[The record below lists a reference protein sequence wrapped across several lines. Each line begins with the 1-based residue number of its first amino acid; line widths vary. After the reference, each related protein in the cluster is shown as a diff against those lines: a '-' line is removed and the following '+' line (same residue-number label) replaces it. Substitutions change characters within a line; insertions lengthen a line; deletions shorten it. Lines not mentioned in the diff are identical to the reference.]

1 MVFFGT
7 SGIRD
12 LSPEILD
19 CNFAFKF
26 GQAISN
32 FKKKFII
39 GYDGRPTGQML
50 LNASIAG
57 LLQQGKDVYNLDL
70 CTSPTLANYS
80 NKLNTIGIMI
90 TASHNPLCY
99 NGIKIFENGKEFDKN
114 KEKKLE
120 SILEKKIT
128 TKPVQWNKVGKIFF
142 AQEDAKASHISLLE
156 KIFDINT
163 IKQRK
168 IRILLDC
175 ANLAA
180 VAVAPMMFRKFDA
193 IVLEKN
199 CTPFLSPDRAIEPN
213 YENLKKL
220 SQEIKNLDIDF
231 AIAFDGDG
239 DRAVVL
245 DEKGEM
251 IGLDVQLAI
260 AIDYI
265 LEKTKAKAVVCT
277 VESSLLIKDIVKKHN
292 AKLFLTPVGSRN
304 VAIKMRQTNAVF
316 GGEPCG
322 EYIFKNALSSPDGLA
337 TSLLFAEIFSKK
349 ESLHNLK
356 KIYKTYPIKRLKIS
370 CQKNQKSLFMK
381 KLEKNWPFKTKL
393 KIDGLMAHEDWGWVL
408 VRPSGTENFIRIT
421 IEAYTQKD
429 LDQNLKKLEEVING

>member
-1 MVFFGT
+1 
-7 SGIRD
+7 
-12 LSPEILD
+12 
-19 CNFAFKF
+19 
-26 GQAISN
+26 
-32 FKKKFII
+32 
-39 GYDGRPTGQML
+39 
-50 LNASIAG
+50 
-57 LLQQGKDVYNLDL
+57 
-70 CTSPTLANYS
+70 
-80 NKLNTIGIMI
+80 
-90 TASHNPLCY
+90 
-99 NGIKIFENGKEFDKN
+99 
-114 KEKKLE
+114 
-120 SILEKKIT
+120 
-128 TKPVQWNKVGKIFF
+128 
-142 AQEDAKASHISLLE
+142 
-156 KIFDINT
+156 
-163 IKQRK
+163 
-168 IRILLDC
+168 
-175 ANLAA
+175 
-180 VAVAPMMFRKFDA
+180 
-193 IVLEKN
+193 
-199 CTPFLSPDRAIEPN
+199 
-213 YENLKKL
+213 
-220 SQEIKNLDIDF
+220 
-231 AIAFDGDG
+231 
-239 DRAVVL
+239 VL

-393 KIDGLMAHEDWGWVL
+393 KIDGLMAQEDWGWVL

-429 LDQNLKKLEEVING
+429 LDQNLKKLEEVINE